1 MIELP
6 EAVVIA
12 DQINATVVGKRIA
25 RAVANAAPH
34 TFAWY
39 TGDPA
44 VYNDH
49 LAGKTIGRATGV
61 GATVEIEVE
70 DRLLAI
76 GAPIRYHGQR
86 EPRPAKHQL
95 LLELADGT
103 ALSATAQMWGG
114 FFCFP
119 RGEKAGS
126 IEYDCA
132 KVRPSPLGDA
142 FDRPYFDSLFNVGTP
157 KLSAKA
163 FLATEQRIPGLGNG
177 VLQDI
182 LFHARINPRSKL
194 EKLTAEDKA
203 SLFQSIK
210 VKRCCYYLA
219 KPCCDNLCVSTINLF
234 HVYL

>member
-25 RAVANAAPH
+25 HAVANASPH
-34 TFAWY
+34 RFAWY

-44 VYNDH
+44 AYNDH
-49 LAGKTIGRATGV
+49 LAGKTIGRAAGV

-76 GAPIRYHGQR
+76 GASIRLHAQR

-142 FDRPYFDSLFNVGTP
+142 FDRPYFDRSSTGGRRGSQPRRFSPPSSGPPGWGTASCRTSCGRRASTR
-157 KLSAKA
+157 SA
-163 FLATEQRIPGLGNG
+163 RWG
-177 VLQDI
+177 
-182 LFHARINPRSKL
+182 RSP
-194 EKLTAEDKA
+194 TR
-203 SLFQSIK
+203 SST
-210 VKRCCYYLA
+210 
-219 KPCCDNLCVSTINLF
+219 PCF
-234 HVYL
+234 GR